1 MFAEHVLHEVGTNRQ
16 EKSLCGYWR
25 NVALCQEIVQVQPM
39 SGKECD
45 LSLTWIWVMMVM
57 MTTIMARK

>member
-1 MFAEHVLHEVGTNRQ
+1 MFAEHVLHEVGTNRHYVVIG
-16 EKSLCGYWR
+16 EMWPFVKRLFRYSLCLVR
-25 NVALCQEIVQVQPM
+25 
-39 SGKECD
+39 SECD